1 MKSIKTKILG
11 NVIAAVLV
19 IVFMIGFVS
28 SYMNYKSSM
37 DILKQSLVPATQMAA
52 HSVSNALNTY
62 LVVLTE
68 AASTDTFIYEKPSS
82 SEILS
87 ECENIAKRNGFGMVG
102 KTDADGNSSRG
113 NNLSDRDYFQECK
126 SSQKSTVS
134 ELVVNKSDGSLV
146 FSFAVPIMKDN
157 VFDGIVYGTVDANFL
172 SNITN
177 TLKVGETSSAF
188 ILDADG
194 CTIAHPDQQQVLD
207 ETNTIELAKTDKK
220 YESIANL
227 HKYMINQE
235 TGFGYYKFNG
245 ESKFLA
251 YAPIQGSSG
260 WSIAITANKS
270 EFVGSTVT
278 SIIIIIVLSLA
289 ILAITVLFIFKLADA
304 ISKPINQ
311 CVDRLTKLENG
322 DLTSDVPEVKSND
335 ETKSLLDTLKNTIS
349 GLNEYIKD
357 ISETMKNLENG
368 DLSTKLKVQYKGDF
382 VQLSESITNVVNSFG
397 NTVNQID
404 RSANLV
410 SNSSVQ
416 FAESS
421 QTLSQGATDQASS
434 IQELLATVTEISDKV
449 KNNASNAEMGNA
461 KAKEAGTKVR
471 ESNKQMQNMVNAM
484 ADIAQSSNEISNII
498 KTIEDISSQTN
509 LLALNAAI
517 EAARAG
523 EAGKGF
529 AVVAD
534 EIRNLANESAEAT
547 KNITN
552 LIKTSITTV
561 ENGTNIA
568 DITAKNLVSVVEST
582 QSVVDLVEQIS
593 VVSIEQS
600 QSLEQVTSGIEQI
613 SNVIQTN
620 SATAQESAAASEELS
635 SQAETLKSLVGQFK
649 LLQ

>member
-1 MKSIKTKILG
+1 MKTIKSKILG

-19 IVFMIGFVS
+19 VILIIGLVS

-37 DILKQSLVPATQMAA
+37 DILEQSLVPATKMAA

-62 LVVLTE
+62 LAVLTE
-68 AASTDTFIYEKPSS
+68 AAATDTFIYEKPDSNA
-82 SEILS
+82 ILTEGES
-87 ECENIAKRNGFGMVG
+87 IAKRNGFEFVG
-102 KTDADGNSSRG
+102 KTDANGNTSGES
-113 NNLSDRDYFQECK
+113 NLSDRDYFQQCK
-126 SSQKSTVS
+126 STQKSTVS
-134 ELVVNKSDGSLV
+134 ELVVNKLDGSLI
-146 FSFAVPIMKDN
+146 FTFAVPIMKDN

-172 SNITN
+172 SNITSS
-177 TLKVGETSSAF
+177 LKVGQTSSAF
-188 ILDADG
+188 ILDNDG
-194 CTIAHPDQQQVLD
+194 CTIAHPEQQQVID
-207 ETNTIELAKTDKK
+207 ETNVIELSKTDKA
-220 YESIANL
+220 YESLASL
-227 HKYMINQE
+227 QEHMINQE
-235 TGFGYYKFNG
+235 TGFGFYKFG
-245 ESKFLA
+245 GKSKFLA
-251 YAPIQGSSG
+251 YAPIEGSSG
-260 WSIAITANKS
+260 WSVAITAERS
-270 EFVGSTVT
+270 EFTSPIVLSIIVIIIL
-278 SIIIIIVLSLA
+278 SIIILIIT
-289 ILAITVLFIFKLADA
+289 ILFIFKLANS
-304 ISKPINQ
+304 ISEPIKQ
-311 CVDRLTKLENG
+311 CVDRLKKLESG
-322 DLTSDVPEVKSND
+322 DLTSDVPEAKSDD
-335 ETKSLLDTLKNTIS
+335 ETKALLDTLRDTIS
-349 GLNEYIKD
+349 GLNGYIKD
-357 ISETMKNLENG
+357 VSETMKDLENG
-368 DLSTKLKVQYKGDF
+368 DLSTRLKVQYKGDF
-382 VQLSESITNVVNSFG
+382 VQLSESITNVVSSFS

-434 IQELLATVTEISDKV
+434 IEELLATVTEISDKV
-449 KNNASNAEMGNA
+449 KNNASNAEMGNV
-461 KAKEAGTKVR
+461 KAKEAGNKVR
-471 ESNKQMQNMVNAM
+471 ESNEQMQDMVNAM
-484 ADIAQSSNEISNII
+484 IDISQSSNEISNII

-552 LIKTSITTV
+552 LIKTSIATV

-568 DITAKNLVSVVEST
+568 DVTAENLVSVVEST

-593 VVSIEQS
+593 IVSVEQS
-600 QSLEQVTSGIEQI
+600 QSLEQVTTGIEQI

-635 SQAETLKSLVGQFK
+635 SQAETLKNLVGQFK
-649 LLQ
+649 F